1 MSTWAVW
8 RDSGGNVGVSSY
20 PDTQLAR
27 YACNALGRIVLD
39 FKDVRQDALLRAA
52 EIAPRFAGGRL
63 VYAEESARRNHLS

>member
-1 MSTWAVW
+1 MTWYVW

-39 FKDVRQDALLRAA
+39 LKDTQADANRRAA

-63 VYAEESARRNHLS
+63 VHVEESAVTRSER